1 MGLDCVFV
9 FSFFSSFFF
18 FCDLGGGVVDEVV
31 RWIPYLHASRER
43 GQRAFNPRS
52 RCHSCHGPRGADVLQ
67 MPEGT
72 KRSINHFQPDDS
84 PLHLLNP
91 EERLCEAE

>member
-1 MGLDCVFV
+1 M
-9 FSFFSSFFF
+9 
-18 FCDLGGGVVDEVV
+18 
-31 RWIPYLHASRER
+31 RWYDGSLTCKPRER

-91 EERLCEAE
+91 EERLCEAVRLNEGRAHLYSDVWCSYVSLL